1 MTPEEDARIRALESR
16 LDRYDMLYSVGRGV
30 AITLIALG
38 GFAMWLISTARDWIA
53 SVAKH

>member
-1 MTPEEDARIRALESR
+1 MTPNDEERIRKLEAR

-38 GFAMWLISTARDWIA
+38 GFAMWLISATRDWIA
-53 SVAKH
+53 AMARH